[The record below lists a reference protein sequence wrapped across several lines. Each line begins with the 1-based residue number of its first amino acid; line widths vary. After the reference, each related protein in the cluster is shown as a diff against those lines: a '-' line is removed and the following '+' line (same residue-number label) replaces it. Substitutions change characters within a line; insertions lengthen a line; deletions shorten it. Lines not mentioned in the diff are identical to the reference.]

1 MFRNRCR
8 FFLVFSH
15 MLQSVIYRKHF
26 QTIFDTSWKTHHVTN
41 VHVDDVFRNKHQR
54 SYTVY
59 KVYMTNV
66 KIFSLCLV
74 WISAPHYENIIY
86 NIF

>member
-1 MFRNRCR
+1 MKT
-8 FFLVFSH
+8 LL
-15 MLQSVIYRKHF
+15 LQSVILRKRF
-26 QTIFDTSWKTHHVTN
+26 QNIFDSSWKTHHVTH

-59 KVYMTNV
+59 KIYMTNV

-74 WISAPHYENIIY
+74 WISAAVSPPHYENIIY